1 MRDAT
6 FSVFTDLYK
15 LVNGLKNVEK
25 YGFYIFQSMLEIN
38 EIWYIIPI
46 YNILS
51 AQISSSP
58 RAGRETFTNPN
69 FPLRPPG
76 PQIASLRSEM
86 SYDLSKKNQKN
97 IGGQKN
103 TVMSLAQN
111 PRVGYQNERN
121 FI

>member
-1 MRDAT
+1 MRT
-6 FSVFTDLYK
+6 FLSPSPVHFLKCMSLPSSLSDLYK

-38 EIWYIIPI
+38 EIWYIIII

-76 PQIASLRSEM
+76 PQIA
-86 SYDLSKKNQKN
+86 
-97 IGGQKN
+97 
-103 TVMSLAQN
+103 
-111 PRVGYQNERN
+111 
-121 FI
+121 

>member
-1 MRDAT
+1 MHMRGAT

-25 YGFYIFQSMLEIN
+25 YGFYIFQSMLEKN
-38 EIWYIIPI
+38 KIWYIITI
-46 YNILS
+46 YNLLS

-76 PQIASLRSEM
+76 PQIA
-86 SYDLSKKNQKN
+86 
-97 IGGQKN
+97 
-103 TVMSLAQN
+103 
-111 PRVGYQNERN
+111 
-121 FI
+121 

>member
-1 MRDAT
+1 M
-6 FSVFTDLYK
+6 
-15 LVNGLKNVEK
+15 EK

-38 EIWYIIPI
+38 EIWYIITI

-76 PQIASLRSEM
+76 PQIAQLRSEM
-86 SYDLSKKNQKN
+86 SCDLSKKNRGAQKH
-97 IGGQKN
+97 
-103 TVMSLAQN
+103 TVGLADERSCSQVYQAPRVNSLAGHEPTVCRYFSVLYN
-111 PRVGYQNERN
+111 
-121 FI
+121 